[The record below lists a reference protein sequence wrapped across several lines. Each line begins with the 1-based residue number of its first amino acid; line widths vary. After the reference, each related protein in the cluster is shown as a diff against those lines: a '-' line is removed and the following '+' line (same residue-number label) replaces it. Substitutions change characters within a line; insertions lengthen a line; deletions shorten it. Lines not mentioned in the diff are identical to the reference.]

1 MNSRPACV
9 TQEDQIPSFSYA
21 NPTNTYAAKPKSGAS
36 ENARQ
41 RDTPNPR
48 STRNPGPNN
57 DIATM
62 AVVRKNKPH
71 MGGTFLMVFS
81 NIELFYVMI

>member
-1 MNSRPACV
+1 M
-9 TQEDQIPSFSYA
+9 
-21 NPTNTYAAKPKSGAS
+21 
-36 ENARQ
+36 
-41 RDTPNPR
+41 PNPR
-48 STRNPGPNN
+48 NTRKPGPNN
-57 DIATM
+57 DIATI